1 MMFRGGGN
9 IQEAKIAWR
18 RPTLFEALYSGCFLF
33 TICMI
38 VPIVWDIASGSEAD
52 YERSFWYALAFG
64 SAYGVSSLLFKSKLV
79 VLR

>member
-1 MMFRGGGN
+1 MRQDQVILANLCGRGDKD
-9 IQEAKIAWR
+9 I
-18 RPTLFEALYSGCFLF
+18 F
-33 TICMI
+33 TVAEMI
-38 VPIVWDIASGSEAD
+38 VPILWDIASGSEAD